1 MKFIIK
7 IFLMGILSYL
17 LPFYF
22 AWWTIALGAGL
33 ISLLI
38 RGSNF
43 NSFNGGVIAGGLV
56 WFYLSFT
63 IDNSTNSILS
73 EKIALLMN
81 LTDSIWLIYA
91 STLIG
96 ALVTGLGSLT
106 GSLLRSILSPK
117 KMSRNEY
124 VSYS

>member
-22 AWWTIALGAGL
+22 SWWSIAVGAGL

-63 IDNSTNSILS
+63 IDNATNSILS

-106 GSLLRSILSPK
+106 GSLLGSILSPK

-124 VSYS
+124 VS

>member
-1 MKFIIK
+1 
-7 IFLMGILSYL
+7 
-17 LPFYF
+17 
-22 AWWTIALGAGL
+22 
-33 ISLLI
+33 LLI

-96 ALVTGLGSLT
+96 ALVTGFGSLT
-106 GSLLRSILSPK
+106 GSLLGSILSPK

-124 VSYS
+124 VS

>member
-7 IFLMGILSYL
+7 IFLIGILSYL

-63 IDNSTNSILS
+63 IDSATNSILS
-73 EKIALLMN
+73 EKIALLIN

-96 ALVTGLGSLT
+96 ALVTGFGSLT
-106 GSLLRSILSPK
+106 GSLLGSILSPK

-124 VSYS
+124 VS

>member
-1 MKFIIK
+1 MKFILK
-7 IFLMGILSYL
+7 IFLMGISSYL

-22 AWWTIALGAGL
+22 PWWSIALGAGL
-33 ISLLI
+33 VSLII
-38 RGSNF
+38 RGRNF
-43 NSFNGGVIAGGLV
+43 NSFNAGFIAGGLV

-63 IDNSTNSILS
+63 IDNSTNSLLS

-81 LTDSIWLIYA
+81 LTESIWLIYA

-96 ALVTGLGSLT
+96 ALVAGFGALT
-106 GSLLRSILSPK
+106 GGLMGSIISPK

-124 VSYS
+124 VS

>member
-63 IDNSTNSILS
+63 IDSATNSILS
-73 EKIALLMN
+73 EKIALLIN

-96 ALVTGLGSLT
+96 ALVTGFGSLT
-106 GSLLRSILSPK
+106 GSLLGSILSPK

-124 VSYS
+124 VS